1 MRLLQRALI
10 VTLKANKVIIK
21 KDGSRNLL
29 HLRHKAATLAVFLEI
44 SVLEKSEKCLQR
56 KLVELQA

>member
-1 MRLLQRALI
+1 M
-10 VTLKANKVIIK
+10 IK

-44 SVLEKSEKCLQR
+44 SVLEKEKKNPKNACNGS
-56 KLVELQA
+56 

>member
-29 HLRHKAATLAVFLEI
+29 HLRHKAGTLAVFLEI
-44 SVLEKSEKCLQR
+44 SVLEKEKKNPKNACNGS
-56 KLVELQA
+56 